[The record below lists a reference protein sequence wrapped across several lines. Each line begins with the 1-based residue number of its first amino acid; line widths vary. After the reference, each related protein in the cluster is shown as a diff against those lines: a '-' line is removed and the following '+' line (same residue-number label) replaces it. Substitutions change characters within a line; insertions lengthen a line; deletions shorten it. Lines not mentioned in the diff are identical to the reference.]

1 MQKTLLRGPCARS
14 VSQDLEPQSVAHLPP
29 KSKSPN
35 RGQSPPLC
43 SELTPLCPGN
53 FQRQATHF
61 TRIFKFEPH
70 LSGLDTVRPPPHVLR
85 HPLPPSSAPRSFTGA
100 RWSLTPLLHVAPAP
114 GARPAWVGGVGATWE
129 PGSGRPPVPR
139 GPRRCSGRRAFAPP
153 PTVWGHRRVPHS
165 RPPPLAGLGLAAFM
179 DVGTSLP
186 FGPSPGR
193 LNERQRGTAVGFP
206 AGPRPPPTSEAKLG
220 GDGEA
225 AGALGSSGRPRS
237 GGKLETVHPSPPV
250 FWKRMGGAGRS
261 PDTQTPSERFPS
273 PGLVARLS
281 RLPATR
287 RVCVLGMGV
296 GWGRV
301 PCDTRCP
308 GPWLV
313 QGESWLWT
321 QPGERASE
329 RRARGAATWGW
340 QPLREERRAGSV
352 QSERLR

>member
-1 MQKTLLRGPCARS
+1 MALHASGLQKTLLRGPCARS

-139 GPRRCSGRRAFAPP
+139 ARDAAQGAEPLHPHPLFGDIDVFPTAALPP
-153 PTVWGHRRVPHS
+153 SQALGWRLLWMLEHLCPLARVP
-165 RPPPLAGLGLAAFM
+165 AA
-179 DVGTSLP
+179 
-186 FGPSPGR
+186 
-193 LNERQRGTAVGFP
+193 
-206 AGPRPPPTSEAKLG
+206 
-220 GDGEA
+220 
-225 AGALGSSGRPRS
+225 
-237 GGKLETVHPSPPV
+237 
-250 FWKRMGGAGRS
+250 
-261 PDTQTPSERFPS
+261 
-273 PGLVARLS
+273 
-281 RLPATR
+281 
-287 RVCVLGMGV
+287 
-296 GWGRV
+296 
-301 PCDTRCP
+301 
-308 GPWLV
+308 
-313 QGESWLWT
+313 
-321 QPGERASE
+321 
-329 RRARGAATWGW
+329 
-340 QPLREERRAGSV
+340 
-352 QSERLR
+352 

>member
-1 MQKTLLRGPCARS
+1 MSREFSASSYPLHQNFQVRTSSFWFGHSAAASSRPSPPPATLLSAPFIHGCSVEPHPLAPRCPCAWRS
-14 VSQDLEPQSVAHLPP
+14 TCLGGRGRGYLGAWERPP
-29 KSKSPN
+29 A
-35 RGQSPPLC
+35 C
-43 SELTPLCPGN
+43 SE
-53 FQRQATHF
+53 
-61 TRIFKFEPH
+61 
-70 LSGLDTVRPPPHVLR
+70 
-85 HPLPPSSAPRSFTGA
+85 
-100 RWSLTPLLHVAPAP
+100 
-114 GARPAWVGGVGATWE
+114 
-129 PGSGRPPVPR
+129 

-329 RRARGAATWGW
+329 RRARGAATRGW